1 MASHHTTSNSREGQ
15 TSSNGSTK
23 DPQDGSL
30 HSQYSA
36 GIIAGTSAQDLRG
49 APSVSPHPVNDTD
62 QVPWSNEEHAML
74 GCVFDWMSSQMPYR
88 SARELIERLHL
99 LYVVNEIAPGR
110 EGTEKTDSN
119 PNGSKDLTSTE
130 KSQSLTKIAGEH
142 AIHTKRQFPNFVDGI
157 HNLDSLGRSSED
169 QHTSRHR
176 IEDPLNLGSYTL
188 GFLESRKRKF
198 PDAHPGRTPSSISIP
213 QGSKGVGIASFRPYA
228 NPLPTSGL
236 TYELNTVRGK
246 MSIASMLNFNEDGAS
261 PSVTHSENR
270 SAAS

>member
-15 TSSNGSTK
+15 TSSNGSPGN
-23 DPQDGSL
+23 PQGGSL
-30 HSQYSA
+30 HPQYSA
-36 GIIAGTSAQDLRG
+36 EIAAGTSAQDLEG

-62 QVPWSNEEHAML
+62 QFPWSNEEHVML
-74 GCVFDWMSSQMPYR
+74 GCAFDWLSSQMPYL

-110 EGTEKTDSN
+110 EGREKTDSN

-130 KSQSLTKIAGEH
+130 KSQFLTKIAGEH
-142 AIHTKRQFPNFVDGI
+142 AIHTKRQFPNFVDGV

-176 IEDPLNLGSYTL
+176 IENPSNLGFYTL

-198 PDAHPGRTPSSISIP
+198 PGAHPGRTPSSISIP
-213 QGSKGVGIASFRPYA
+213 QGSKGVGIASVRPYA

-236 TYELNTVRGK
+236 KYELNTVRGK
-246 MSIASMLNFNEDGAS
+246 MSIASMLNSDENVAFL
-261 PSVTHSENR
+261 SVTLPENR